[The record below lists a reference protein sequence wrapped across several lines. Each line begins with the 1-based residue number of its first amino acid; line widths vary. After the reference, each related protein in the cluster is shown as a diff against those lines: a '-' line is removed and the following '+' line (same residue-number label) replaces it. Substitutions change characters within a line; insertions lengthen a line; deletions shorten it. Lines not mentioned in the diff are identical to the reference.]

1 MVSVIEKEIFG
12 EKQSHILGVNMST
25 FGNKLLNVLVVV
37 STNSY
42 AHNKGFLYYTNTFFC
57 LKGSE
62 V

>member
-1 MVSVIEKEIFG
+1 MVSVVEKEIFG

-42 AHNKGFLYYTNTFFC
+42 A
-57 LKGSE
+57 LKS
-62 V
+62 